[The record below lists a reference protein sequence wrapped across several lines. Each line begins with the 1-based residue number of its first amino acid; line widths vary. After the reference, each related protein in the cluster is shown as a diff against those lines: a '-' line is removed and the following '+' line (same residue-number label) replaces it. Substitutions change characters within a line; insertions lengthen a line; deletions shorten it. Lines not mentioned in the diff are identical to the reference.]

1 MKIEDVIREMRQYVE
16 DDKYDPDVATWI
28 TFLEAAM
35 REPVALI
42 VKNRAGQIRLTDV
55 DGNAFDLY
63 DNLGT
68 KLYALPP
75 IDTRDQSCRESADT
89 STCPHIVTG
98 TEGTSYCDLAESAVR
113 ERDEEIDRLRDAL
126 HYYANPEIYQP
137 HPNGAAFDRRDL
149 SYVARAAL
157 AEDK

>member
-75 IDTRDQSCRESADT
+75 IDTRDESCRESADT
-89 STCPHIVTG
+89 STCPHLVTSD
-98 TEGTSYCDLAESAVR
+98 EGTSYCDLAESAMR
-113 ERDEEIDRLRDAL
+113 ERDAEIERLREACTDAL
-126 HYYANPEIYQP
+126 QELETMNYARYKTLEQK
-137 HPNGAAFDRRDL
+137 L
-149 SYVARAAL
+149 RAAL
-157 AEDK
+157 AQTEDK